1 MLELNNYY
9 IQELENLT
17 DLFTSIFVIID
28 DIYNEIIPISIKNR
42 RNIKDSKLSDSEIIT
57 ISIVGELL
65 TIDSEKSFFSLLKRE
80 YKALFPRLGD
90 RTCFNI
96 TKRNLHSV
104 ISKIREY
111 ISEIIQFTSDNIRII
126 DSMPIPVCK
135 FGRSHFSKCFKG
147 EASYGRCASKKE
159 TYFGFKFHAL
169 TTVDGFLTDYVIT
182 PANIDDRNAV
192 WDLCD
197 KYNSISIIGDKG
209 YINKRLTPEL
219 KSQRDINL
227 LFLKRGNS
235 KGNYPKEIRQLTF
248 KIRRRI
254 ETSFS
259 QLAEHLNLNKVKS
272 KSMLGFITRTSIKV
286 LAHNISFLINKLMG
300 NDESIAKIKRL
311 AFG

>member
-90 RTCFNI
+90 RTRFNR

-111 ISEIIQFTSDNIRII
+111 ISEIIQTSCNKRII
-126 DSMPIPVCK
+126 IDWMSVPVGTFERDS
-135 FGRSHFSKCFKG
+135 F
-147 EASYGRCASKKE
+147 
-159 TYFGFKFHAL
+159 
-169 TTVDGFLTDYVIT
+169 
-182 PANIDDRNAV
+182 
-192 WDLCD
+192 
-197 KYNSISIIGDKG
+197 
-209 YINKRLTPEL
+209 
-219 KSQRDINL
+219 Q
-227 LFLKRGNS
+227 
-235 KGNYPKEIRQLTF
+235 
-248 KIRRRI
+248 
-254 ETSFS
+254 
-259 QLAEHLNLNKVKS
+259 
-272 KSMLGFITRTSIKV
+272 
-286 LAHNISFLINKLMG
+286 
-300 NDESIAKIKRL
+300 
-311 AFG
+311 